1 MSNKMNVRDVS
12 DKEAQVTKAF
22 QKKAM
27 VFGTE
32 EFKLW
37 REYKRLYP
45 EAVMTT
51 KSIRRN
57 PDKETYKNLTYE
69 NILLFLKEQEKSEKL
84 IAEFERQK
92 QLSKVQT
99 SPYRAVLAWFLK
111 AFPKYDEY
119 KEFFEERAKKEAP
132 AAIIEVPKAVND

>member
-1 MSNKMNVRDVS
+1 MSNKMKVRYVS
-12 DKEAQVTKAF
+12 DMEAQVTKAF

-57 PDKETYKNLTYE
+57 PDKETYKHLTYE
-69 NILLFLKEQEKSEKL
+69 NIKLFLKEQEKSEML
-84 IAEFERQK
+84 VAEFERQK
-92 QLSKVQT
+92 RLSKVQT

-111 AFPKYDEY
+111 EFPAYDEY
-119 KEFFEERAKKEAP
+119 KEFFEERGKKEAP
-132 AAIIEVPKAVND
+132 AAISEVPKVVNE